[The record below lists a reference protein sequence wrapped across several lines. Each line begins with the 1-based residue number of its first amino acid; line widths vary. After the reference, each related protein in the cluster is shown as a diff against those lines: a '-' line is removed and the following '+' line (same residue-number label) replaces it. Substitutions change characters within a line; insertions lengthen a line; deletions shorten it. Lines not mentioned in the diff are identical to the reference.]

1 MEFPIEAISSVEL
14 ISELFRGRGFCTVV
28 MYGKNE
34 NLSENISVLR
44 SAKSRLRNSEENE
57 KREKGIEEKNTMTRE
72 ANEGHLL
79 IQ

>member
-1 MEFPIEAISSVEL
+1 
-14 ISELFRGRGFCTVV
+14 